1 MISFLD
7 DYSLIVLP
15 AITIILSL
23 SFFIFLNK
31 KDKSNDLYSREFK
44 LLLKKVEDLDKIITN
59 NDSLE
64 KEKDE
69 LVNFLSEKIKSEASQ
84 KILEDFI
91 DSNIQKNYFNLIIRN
106 FDETT
111 FRLEREIS
119 RHNLKSNSNLMF
131 GLLFA
136 LFGMITTLYFISPDL
151 LNISIKSSNLTIER
165 ESNGEGIISF
175 IKEYLPKISIIIIIE
190 TFVYFFLKLYKS
202 SLDHIKYLTNELTSV
217 RHRFLAVQL
226 SLFSDNGDMW
236 IIKECIDELIKF
248 EKNKSEMNLKDF
260 DGKISI
266 EVLSQLLSSMNK
278 NNNTSSNP

>member
-7 DYSLIVLP
+7 DSSLLMLT
-15 AITIILSL
+15 AITVILPL
-23 SFFIFLNK
+23 LFFMFLNK

-44 LLLKKVEDLDKIITN
+44 LLLNKVEHLDKIITN
-59 NDSLE
+59 NNSLE

-91 DSNIQKNYFNLIIRN
+91 DSNIQKNYFNLIKRN
-106 FDETT
+106 FEETI

-151 LNISIKSSNLTIER
+151 LNISIKHSNLIIER

-190 TFVYFFLKLYKS
+190 TFAYFFLKLYKS

-226 SLFSDNGDMW
+226 SLFSDDRDIGM
-236 IIKECIDELIKF
+236 IKECVDELIKF
-248 EKNKSEMNLKDF
+248 EKNKSEINLKDF

-266 EVLSQLLSSMNK
+266 EILSQLLSSMNK